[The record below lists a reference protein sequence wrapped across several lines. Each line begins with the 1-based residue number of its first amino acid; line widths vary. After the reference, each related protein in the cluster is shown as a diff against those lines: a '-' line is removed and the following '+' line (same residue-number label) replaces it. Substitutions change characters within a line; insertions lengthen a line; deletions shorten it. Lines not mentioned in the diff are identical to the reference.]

1 MSTQHPGATLTDPQ
15 FLAGLDA
22 ILEPYYARQAPE
34 DEIRDIVK
42 RAEAFFLSSSQ
53 TRPDLEQPA
62 PLEALSSVP
71 PADPPA
77 STAADPPYP
86 PTFAELAAL
95 IASGEP
101 IPGIRDIPDE
111 LAPEPPSEPKAPA
124 RRKPWEDQVERATAG
139 NVGLDSERLEHDKQ
153 EHAEEGS
160 AQV

>member
-1 MSTQHPGATLTDPQ
+1 MATTHPGATLTDPQ

-22 ILEPYYARQAPE
+22 ILEPYYARHASD
-34 DEIRDIVK
+34 DEIRDVVK
-42 RAEAFFLSSSQ
+42 RAEAFFLSSQ
-53 TRPDLEQPA
+53 AQPNLEQLA

-71 PADPPA
+71 PADAPA

-111 LAPEPPSEPKAPA
+111 LAPEPPSEPKAQA
-124 RRKPWEDQVERATAG
+124 RRKPWEDHVERETAG
-139 NVGLDSERLEHDKQ
+139 NVGLDGERLEHDKH
-153 EHAEEGS
+153 EGAEEGG